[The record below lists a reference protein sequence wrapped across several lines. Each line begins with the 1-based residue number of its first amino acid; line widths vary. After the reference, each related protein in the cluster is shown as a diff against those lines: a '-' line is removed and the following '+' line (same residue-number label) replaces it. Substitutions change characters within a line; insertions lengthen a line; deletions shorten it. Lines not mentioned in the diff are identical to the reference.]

1 MMNEEQFRELMREI
15 QALGYD
21 EETAGEYAAIVGDT
35 PEIDESGLTV
45 VRSENGMVL
54 ARLKLKE

>member
-1 MMNEEQFRELMREI
+1 MMNEEQFQKLISEI

-21 EETAGEYAAIVGDT
+21 EETAGEFAVIVGDT
-35 PEIDESGLTV
+35 PEIDAEGLTV

-54 ARLKLKE
+54 ARLKLKD